1 MNRLR
6 DSCDSLIGKGAPL
19 RRHAFATP
27 VALFAPGW
35 LEYTGRAHM
44 RLRTILPATTL
55 LLASTFITSAFAQ
68 TPILPSDQFRK
79 PAAQPVSAPAQA
91 AKPAAPKRA
100 VASFWT
106 SSEPTFDEGTYD
118 RINAAM
124 LSYSAIEVRGGWPTL
139 PKGLIEPGAKGP
151 TVALLRQR
159 LAVSDD
165 LPAEVAEGDTYDTM
179 LTEAV
184 KRFQVRHGLPE
195 TGTVGPQTLDAL
207 NVPVKQRIR
216 QLAASLDRLHGM
228 GFTFGQRYVV
238 VNIPAAVAEAIEG
251 GKVTRRYVTVV
262 GKVDRP
268 SPTLTTHITNVNL
281 NPTWTVPLS
290 ILKKD
295 IVTKMRKDPG
305 YVGRMRMRVLDSA
318 GNEVDPRSV
327 DWQSDRTPNF
337 TVRQDSG
344 DGNALGKVRI
354 DMPNPHSVYMHDTN
368 HKEFF
373 SADYR
378 FQSSGCTRVEGVL
391 DFASWVLKDTGGW
404 SRKDIDAE
412 VATGKRTT
420 VKLPR
425 PIPVAWIYLTGWAS
439 PDGNVHFRNDVYGL
453 DPKPAQQFMVQVD
466 RPVQVS
472 SARASG
478 FVLQSDESANMT
490 FKTVSY
496 LDER

>member
-1 MNRLR
+1 MPLLR
-6 DSCDSLIGKGAPL
+6 
-19 RRHAFATP
+19 
-27 VALFAPGW
+27 ALFFFVTISIFQLGKAGEQTAAAPN
-35 LEYTGRAHM
+35 
-44 RLRTILPATTL
+44 
-55 LLASTFITSAFAQ
+55 
-68 TPILPSDQFRK
+68 
-79 PAAQPVSAPAQA
+79 AAQRAAQA
-91 AKPAAPKRA
+91 APLPQARPVKRG

-106 SSEPTFDEGTYD
+106 SPEPTFDEGTYD

-124 LSYSAIEVRGGWPTL
+124 LSYAALEVRGGWPQVAKINL
-139 PKGLIEPGAKGP
+139 SPGQNGPDVAK
-151 TVALLRQR
+151 LRAR
-159 LAVSDD
+159 LAITDD
-165 LPAEVAEGDTYDTM
+165 LPADLAAGDSYDTM

-184 KRFQVRHGLPE
+184 KRFQARHGLPE
-195 TGTVGPQTLDAL
+195 TGSTGPQTIEAL
-207 NVPVKQRIR
+207 NVPVSKRIR

-228 GFTFGQRYVV
+228 DFTFGQRYVV
-238 VNIPAAVAEAIEG
+238 ANIPAAVAEAIED

-268 SPTLTTHITNVNL
+268 SPTLTTRITAVNL

-295 IVTKMRKDPG
+295 IVSKMRKDPN
-305 YVGRMRMRVLDSA
+305 YVARMKMRVLDGS
-318 GNEVDPRSV
+318 GNEIDASSV

-391 DFASWVLKDTGGW
+391 DLAAWILEEKPGW
-404 SRKDIDAE
+404 SRKEIDAE

-420 VKLPR
+420 VKLAR

-439 PDGNVHFRNDVYGL
+439 PDGTINFRNDIYNL
-453 DPKPAQQFMVQVD
+453 DPKPANQFIVDVQ
-466 RPVQVS
+466 RPVRVS
-472 SARASG
+472 AARASG
-478 FVLQSDESANMT
+478 FVLQSDDAPT
-490 FKTVSY
+490 FRPVSY
-496 LDER
+496 LDSR